1 MCYQNKVKINDF
13 AMCLF
18 IVYFSFE
25 FSMSSLES
33 EIKYFLCL
41 THIITNQIITNNQ
54 GIAMGPTRE
63 ETQRE
68 TTIGTWQSSVV
79 EEMATVGKTCLY

>member
-1 MCYQNKVKINDF
+1 
-13 AMCLF
+13 MCLF

-68 TTIGTWQSSVV
+68 TTRYLAKDSGRGNGHSGQDMSI
-79 EEMATVGKTCLY
+79 LI